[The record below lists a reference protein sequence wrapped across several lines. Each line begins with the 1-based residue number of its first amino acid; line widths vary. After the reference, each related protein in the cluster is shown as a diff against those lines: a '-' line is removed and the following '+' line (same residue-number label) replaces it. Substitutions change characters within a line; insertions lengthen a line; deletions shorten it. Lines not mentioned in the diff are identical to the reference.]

1 VTHDMSTRFSGNVAV
16 NLSPRG
22 RFMVVRIVPAL
33 GY

>member
-1 VTHDMSTRFSGNVAV
+1 MAIFTRSSGNVAV
-16 NLSPRG
+16 NLSPGG